1 MTNDLIFLSN
11 CFGWIP
17 KKLETRFPK
26 VCKAETADNVHTA
39 ETAQTHVSLDS
50 YHGVHTPPAV
60 SVRNRWRQQ
69 RRGWSPVSATG
80 SLHSA
85 IDISLQASAGA
96 ALNEECCRSGKR
108 GQATTCKLATVLAQR
123 ERLQLQVT
131 LQRGVICGTLVVQ
144 ATACVFLITVACRPL
159 QGVCDTSVAIVLCA
173 RRDKGFKLGEGAI
186 I

>member
-11 CFGWIP
+11 GFGWIP
-17 KKLETRFPK
+17 K
-26 VCKAETADNVHTA
+26 
-39 ETAQTHVSLDS
+39 
-50 YHGVHTPPAV
+50 VHTPPAV

-69 RRGWSPVSATG
+69 RRGWSPASATG
-80 SLHSA
+80 SLYCA

-96 ALNEECCRSGKR
+96 ALSEECCRSGKR
-108 GQATTCKLATVLAQR
+108 GQVTTCKLATVLAQR
-123 ERLQLQVT
+123 ERFQLQVT

-173 RRDKGFKLGEGAI
+173 RRDKGPFAEFESFERGRVDLRLRK
-186 I
+186 